1 MIQFIHF
8 RRAVKDDIPAIAALL
23 DVEHLPADDIQP
35 EEWIV
40 AAHEKGNLVLGCG
53 RIHVQEGVAE
63 LADLVVVQEH
73 RAEGIG
79 RFLVQ
84 RIVEDHPESIC
95 LVTRQHDMGFF
106 EGLGFREVGAAAVP
120 SWLRAKRER
129 LLGILAESELVF
141 GVRDANVVSF

>member
-8 RRAVKDDIPAIAALL
+8 RRAEKDDIPAIAALL
-23 DVEHLPADDIQP
+23 DGEHLPADDIRP

-53 RIHVQEGVAE
+53 RIHVEAGVAE

-73 RAEGIG
+73 RSEGIG

-84 RIVEDHPESIC
+84 RIVEDHAESIC
-95 LVTRQHDMGFF
+95 LVTRPQDMGFF
-106 EGLGFREVGAAAVP
+106 EGLGFRPVKASAVP
-120 SWLRAKRER
+120 SWMHAKRKR
-129 LLGILAESELVF
+129 MLGILVESDLVF
-141 GVRDANVVSF
+141 GLRDANVVSF